1 LAKEYNKRINNN
13 QKNNPTLINLKAFI
27 KARFKLTYYTINKT
41 MAEWRA
47 IKDFDNA
54 INSGNKDSFEFNKV
68 IKCLYKCE
76 LLLRFEL
83 LYKH

>member
-1 LAKEYNKRINNN
+1 
-13 QKNNPTLINLKAFI
+13 
-27 KARFKLTYYTINKT
+27 